1 MGGRVADPSGFEEYV
16 RARRDALT
24 GAAFLLTGEVHQA
37 EDVVQTALIRAWPRW
52 EKISRVEDVDAY
64 VHRIVVNV
72 FLTGVRRRRWRELLT
87 GPVEPEPVDVA
98 GIDETAAAE
107 ARLDLEDRLRA
118 LAPRQRAV
126 IVLRYFLD
134 LSEAEAA
141 ETLGCSVGTVKS
153 QASKAIRRLREH
165 AAAEVSAAEEGDA
178 R

>member
-1 MGGRVADPSGFEEYV
+1 M
-16 RARRDALT
+16 
-24 GAAFLLTGEVHQA
+24 
-37 EDVVQTALIRAWPRW
+37 
-52 EKISRVEDVDAY
+52 
-64 VHRIVVNV
+64 
-72 FLTGVRRRRWRELLT
+72 
-87 GPVEPEPVDVA
+87 
-98 GIDETAAAE
+98 
-107 ARLDLEDRLRA
+107 DLEDRLRA